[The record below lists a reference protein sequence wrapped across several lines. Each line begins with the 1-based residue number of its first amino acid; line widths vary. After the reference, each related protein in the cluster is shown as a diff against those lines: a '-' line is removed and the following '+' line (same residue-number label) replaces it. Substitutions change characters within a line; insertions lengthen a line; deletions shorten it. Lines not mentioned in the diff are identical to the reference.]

1 MGLKYLYDTNTFI
14 DYFSDKL
21 ENKHV
26 FDIEFITENEVFI
39 SPIVRMELFSHPNI
53 SDDEDKLFSVLLYNF
68 QTREIDLEVE
78 NKTIYLRRKYNLKL
92 PDAIIAA
99 SAIIED
105 AILITRNKKDFMKIT
120 ELNIY

>member
-1 MGLKYLYDTNTFI
+1 MELKYLYDTNAFI

-21 ENKHV
+21 EDKQV
-26 FDIEFITENEVFI
+26 FDIDFISDNEVFI
-39 SPIVRMELFSHPNI
+39 SPIVRMELFSHPNV
-53 SDDEDKLFSVLLYNF
+53 SDDEEKLFSELLNNF
-68 QTREIDLEVE
+68 QTCEIDLEVE
-78 NKTIYLRRKYNLKL
+78 NKTIYLRRKYKLKL

-105 AILITRNKKDFMKIT
+105 AVIITRNRKDFIKIT